1 LPSFDDNTEYPISMW
16 TDPFSDKI
24 VLETPDFVM
33 RFDDLGQIRTMVYL
47 ILNQANRL
55 DYKLTK
61 SVRGARKGRKISKTY
76 AKTVIKD
83 WQEFLSSHKPLG
95 NS

>member
-1 LPSFDDNTEYPISMW
+1 MW
-16 TDPFSDKI
+16 TDPFSDQI

-33 RFDDLGQIRTMVYL
+33 RFDDLAQIRTMVYL
-47 ILNQANRL
+47 ILNQANKL
-55 DYKLTK
+55 DHKLTK

-83 WQEFLSSHKPLG
+83 WQESLSDHKPSD